1 MDKSREYIIKE
12 IAQELD
18 CGSDCFYNPKTK
30 EVIAIPNFT
39 EIMDEDVFREAFGEE
54 LDKIKQHKADFIKF
68 EALES
73 FESFKIMELFVAQL
87 SDKNLQSELEK
98 VLANK
103 KPFQNFKHIIDHS
116 NFRQTWFDFKQ
127 NELEKRVKNQI
138 KV

>member
-1 MDKSREYIIKE
+1 MDKSKEHIIKE

-18 CGSDCFYNPKTK
+18 CGSDCYHNPITN

-68 EALES
+68 EALEG

-87 SDKNLQSELEK
+87 SDKNLQSALEK
-98 VLANK
+98 VLADK
-103 KPFQNFKHIIDHS
+103 KTFSEF
-116 NFRQTWFDFKQ
+116 
-127 NELEKRVKNQI
+127 
-138 KV
+138 

>member
-1 MDKSREYIIKE
+1 MDKSREHIIKE

-18 CGSDCFYNPKTK
+18 CGSDCYFNPNTN

-68 EALES
+68 EALEG

>member
-1 MDKSREYIIKE
+1 MDKSREHIIKE

-18 CGSDCFYNPKTK
+18 CGSDCYFNPNTN

-68 EALES
+68 EALEG

-87 SDKNLQSELEK
+87 SDKNLQSALEK
-98 VLANK
+98 VLTNK
-103 KPFQNFKHIIDHS
+103 KPFQNFRYIIDHS